1 VRRGLAALALGAVL
15 LAPALTC
22 AAQAATAWGWLGVR
36 IRDLSEQEMEDIS
49 KRFGMR
55 EGFGAVIVEV
65 IKETPAAAAGLRNGD
80 LVVAFRDRP
89 VVDTRGLQRAV
100 SSTEVGETVRLT
112 VLRQDEGRRP
122 VQVRVGRMPEA
133 MAADRVAAEYGFL
146 VRDPDGQPELG
157 GARPSPVP
165 SVAAVV
171 PRTRAERAGLQVGD
185 VLTEV
190 AGRPVISIDAVREA
204 LLAAGPDGPL
214 PLVLRR
220 GQEQIQ
226 VTLDP
231 ASRRL
236 APGAAR
242 LPDRRPAHHPP
253 AGLAARV
260 DRDHRHLLP
269 ELHPAAEPPRRLRD
283 ARQIAPRA
291 RWRSWV
297 WWGA

>member
-1 VRRGLAALALGAVL
+1 MRRALIALALLAL
-15 LAPALTC
+15 LAAPAD
-22 AAQAATAWGWLGVR
+22 AATRWGWLGVR

-100 SSTEVGETVRLT
+100 ASTAVGETVRLT

-122 VQVRVGRMPEA
+122 VQVQVGAMPET
-133 MAADRVAAEYGFL
+133 MVADRVAAEYGFV

-157 GARPSPVP
+157 GARPSTVP
-165 SVAAVV
+165 SVAAVL

-190 AGRPVISIDAVREA
+190 AGRPVLSLDAVREA

-220 GQEQIQ
+220 GQDQIQ

-231 ASRRL
+231 TSRR
-236 APGAAR
+236 
-242 LPDRRPAHHPP
+242 
-253 AGLAARV
+253 
-260 DRDHRHLLP
+260 
-269 ELHPAAEPPRRLRD
+269 
-283 ARQIAPRA
+283 
-291 RWRSWV
+291 
-297 WWGA
+297 

>member
-1 VRRGLAALALGAVL
+1 MRRGLTALALGVVL

-231 ASRRL
+231 ASRR
-236 APGAAR
+236 
-242 LPDRRPAHHPP
+242 
-253 AGLAARV
+253 
-260 DRDHRHLLP
+260 
-269 ELHPAAEPPRRLRD
+269 
-283 ARQIAPRA
+283 
-291 RWRSWV
+291 
-297 WWGA
+297 

>member
-1 VRRGLAALALGAVL
+1 
-15 LAPALTC
+15 
-22 AAQAATAWGWLGVR
+22 VR

-55 EGFGAVIVEV
+55 EGYGAVIVEV
-65 IKETPAAAAGLRNGD
+65 IKETPAAAAGLRDGD

-89 VVDTRGLQRAV
+89 VVDTRTLQRAV
-100 SSTEVGETVRLT
+100 ASAAVGETVRLT
-112 VLRQDEGRRP
+112 VLRQEEGRRRP
-122 VQVRVGRMPEA
+122 VQVQVGKMPEP

-165 SVAAVV
+165 SVAAVL

-190 AGRPVISIDAVREA
+190 GGRPVVSVDAVREA

-220 GQEQIQ
+220 GPERLQI
-226 VTLDP
+226 TLD
-231 ASRRL
+231 
-236 APGAAR
+236 GAAGR
-242 LPDRRPAHHPP
+242 
-253 AGLAARV
+253 
-260 DRDHRHLLP
+260 
-269 ELHPAAEPPRRLRD
+269 
-283 ARQIAPRA
+283 
-291 RWRSWV
+291 
-297 WWGA
+297 

>member
-1 VRRGLAALALGAVL
+1 
-15 LAPALTC
+15 
-22 AAQAATAWGWLGVR
+22 VR

-100 SSTEVGETVRLT
+100 ASTEVGETVRLT

-190 AGRPVISIDAVREA
+190 NGRPVVTLDAVREA

-214 PLVLRR
+214 PLIVRR
-220 GQEQIQ
+220 GQDRVM
-226 VTLDP
+226 VTLE
-231 ASRRL
+231 
-236 APGAAR
+236 PGPGR
-242 LPDRRPAHHPP
+242 
-253 AGLAARV
+253 
-260 DRDHRHLLP
+260 
-269 ELHPAAEPPRRLRD
+269 
-283 ARQIAPRA
+283 
-291 RWRSWV
+291 
-297 WWGA
+297 